1 MRICLPASCPQI
13 PRRSHASLFLLL
25 LGAVVLLGCLPE
37 LPRRRGPGADS
48 STASPQAPSVELDP
62 PARLDA
68 APAVLRAR
76 LRLPGL
82 AAADVDLERVV
93 LVEGEIGAAH
103 LRQIVRGEISKALS
117 ERLVPALTWI
127 EQPAMDDLVVILAPT
142 RPLSPGQ
149 TYAVASGA
157 PELAEHLQV
166 AEDAPPPLLRRWPPE
181 GLSATATLGIW
192 CGSELLPAIDT
203 PGALEPAGPAGALRR
218 GAAGGLGGACVRFEA
233 EPDAGGE
240 GPAGAGPWVGPPALD
255 LGGGALISLDP
266 RPFAVEASAPEPV
279 AAACEPEEAPFGPGC
294 AAVAD
299 DRILVRSREAPTL
312 WVVAGEGLELVVAAG
327 PGEPFLL
334 APLPPL
340 SPVALEVVAVDAA
353 GRASR
358 SPFTAVTL
366 APMPHVVIN
375 EVLANP
381 IGPEPGQEWVELYN
395 DGLVA
400 AALAGHV
407 IVDVGGETAL
417 PEATLAPGELAL
429 VVNEAFVEDD
439 ELDPPPAPGTKIL
452 RVPQLGKSG
461 LANGGEPLRLKDASG
476 AVVSRSPAMAA
487 PKAGMSLSRVSPRSP
502 DGLEASFVP
511 GWPTPGQ
518 ENTLEAETP

>member
-1 MRICLPASCPQI
+1 MRICLPASCPTI
-13 PRRSHASLFLLL
+13 PRRSPAIPRVLL
-25 LGAVVLLGCLPE
+25 LGPAVLLGCLPE
-37 LPRRRGPGADS
+37 LPPRRGPGADAAS
-48 STASPQAPSVELDP
+48 GSPQAPTVELDP
-62 PARLDA
+62 PAPLDA

-82 AAADVDLERVV
+82 AAAGVDLDRVV
-93 LVEGEIGAAH
+93 LVEGEIGEAH

-117 ERLVPALTWI
+117 ERLVPALAWI
-127 EQPAMDDLVVILAPT
+127 EQPATDELLVILAPT
-142 RPLSPGQ
+142 RTLTPGQ

-157 PELAEHLQV
+157 PELAEHLRV
-166 AEDAPPPLLRRWPPE
+166 AEDAPPPLLRWWPPE
-181 GLSATATLGIW
+181 GLSETATLGIW
-192 CGSELLPAIDT
+192 CGSELLPAIDA
-203 PGALEPAGPAGALRR
+203 PGALEPAGPAGDLRR
-218 GAAGGLGGACVRFEA
+218 GVAGELGGTCVRFEA
-233 EPDAGGE
+233 AAGQE
-240 GPAGAGPWVGPPALD
+240 SEGPWVGPPALE
-255 LGGGALISLDP
+255 LGGGARLSLDP
-266 RPFAVEASAPEPV
+266 RPFAVEASAPEPA
-279 AAACEPEEAPFGPGC
+279 AAACQPGEAPFGPGC

-299 DRILVRSREAPTL
+299 DRILVRSPEAPTL
-312 WVVAGEGLELVVAAG
+312 WAVAGEGLDLVVAAG
-327 PGEPFLL
+327 PGEPFLI

-340 SPVALEVVAVDAA
+340 SAIALEVVAVDAA

-358 SPFTAVTL
+358 ATFTAITL

-381 IGPEPGQEWVELYN
+381 IGPEPEQEWVELYN

-400 AALAGHV
+400 AALGGHV

-417 PEATLAPGELAL
+417 PEATLAPGEHAL

-439 ELDPPPAPGTKIL
+439 ELDPPPAPGTQLL

-487 PKAGMSLSRVSPRSP
+487 SKAGMSLSRVSPRSP
-502 DGLEASFVP
+502 DGPAASFVQ

-518 ENTLEAETP
+518 ENKLEMEAP